1 MLTLLVVLVVIG
13 VFLLPVSLAVW
24 LWYFHDRHI
33 KPLREE
39 ILNIPAK
46 INEGNGGRG
55 VTTST
60 QEMQIRAAQRPI
72 EVELRMRE
80 SRRQLF
86 LDRAHLLSL
95 FRLK

>member
-1 MLTLLVVLVVIG
+1 MLTLLVALVVIG
-13 VFLLPVSLAVW
+13 VFLLPVSLTVW

-39 ILNIPAK
+39 LLNIPAK
-46 INEGNGGRG
+46 INENNRGRG
-55 VTTST
+55 VTTDT
-60 QEMQIRAAQRPI
+60 QEMQIRAAQRPL